1 MKLFLYFLLLSKLL
15 NSQDIIGTYEKDSIS
30 IVYTNAIKSI
40 NPEVKIL
47 GLGEQWHG
55 DGSTFAIKSDLIK
68 LLSKRKNA
76 VLFSESSAF
85 GCQKASEL
93 GLFNDTL
100 NMGISDIWSKT
111 KDFEPLMKSL
121 QNKEIEFAGID
132 VQIYDSYA
140 NYYLCDYIKSI
151 LLNKNILTDN
161 ELKNLLATTDSIIKL
176 RYKYKFNTTKL
187 IEWNST
193 FNIIGINEKLFS
205 PKEYY
210 ILFNLKNFGLLVNI
224 YDNNS
229 RNFTIGNRYRD
240 SLMALNCT
248 YLITYIY
255 PDRFVVISAAS
266 FHLIKNHSLD
276 YPSSDKNIKTLGDFL
291 AEKYDEKYSV
301 MIFTSSLGTHAL
313 YNITRLEKVPKPKKK
328 SIEKTLYDAKYE
340 FAFIDLI
347 KLNKTFSNKYFMP
360 YGYEYLKINNPI
372 THFNSIFY
380 VRKMHRAHSR
390 IGAEKN

>member
-15 NSQDIIGTYEKDSIS
+15 NSQDIIGTYVKDSIS
-30 IVYTNAIKSI
+30 LVYTNAIKSI
-40 NPEVKIL
+40 KPEVKIL

-55 DGSTFAIKSDLIK
+55 DGTTFSIKSDLIK
-68 LLSKRKNA
+68 LLSKSKNA

-85 GCQKASEL
+85 GCLKGLEI

-100 NMGISDIWSKT
+100 NMGISDVWSKT

-121 QNKEIEFAGID
+121 QDKEIEYAGID

-140 NYYLCDYIKSI
+140 NYYLCDYIKNI

-176 RYKYKFNTTKL
+176 RYKYKFNTRKL

-193 FNIIGINEKLFS
+193 FNKISINEKLFS
-205 PKEYY
+205 TKEYY

-229 RNFTIGNRYRD
+229 RNFTVGNRYRD

-248 YLITYIY
+248 YLITNMY

-266 FHLIKNHSLD
+266 FHLIKNHILD

-301 MIFTSSLGTHAL
+301 MIFTSSLGTHAM
-313 YNITRLEKVPKPKKK
+313 YNTIRLENVPKPKKN
-328 SIEKTLYDAKYE
+328 SIEKILYDAKYE

-347 KLNKTFSNKYFMP
+347 KFNKILPIKYFMP
-360 YGYEYLKINNPI
+360 YGYEYLKINNPLI
-372 THFNSIFY
+372 HFNSIFY
-380 VRKMHRAHSR
+380 VREMHRTQPCISST
-390 IGAEKN
+390 KN